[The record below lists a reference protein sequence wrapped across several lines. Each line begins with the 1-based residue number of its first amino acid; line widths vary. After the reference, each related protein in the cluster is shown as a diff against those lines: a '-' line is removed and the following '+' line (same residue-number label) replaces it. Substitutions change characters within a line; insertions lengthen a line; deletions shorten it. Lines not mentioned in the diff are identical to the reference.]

1 MGGNESTMKNK
12 STTNVTNDFM
22 QKISTDVEN
31 RNEAELN
38 LDQTLTFRAPFATM
52 KNCSLR
58 IDQNQKG
65 TLRATMDAMA
75 SMTSEQKAELS
86 ADIANAQ
93 SQALEQAN
101 SGLALGKNESNVENE
116 IETNVRNNLEMS
128 IEKTFT
134 NMNFAS
140 GSAAQDLTIDLY
152 GMQCDGSNININQNQ
167 ALEVVAENLAETIN
181 DEVQS
186 GEAVSKIT
194 NEQTQKVKQVNPP
207 YAAIY

>member
-75 SMTSEQKAELS
+75 SMTTEHMSESMIEAFE
-86 ADIANAQ
+86 
-93 SQALEQAN
+93 
-101 SGLALGKNESNVENE
+101 GVFKNWKPKE
-116 IETNVRNNLEMS
+116 RY
-128 IEKTFT
+128 
-134 NMNFAS
+134 
-140 GSAAQDLTIDLY
+140 TIT
-152 GMQCDGSNININQNQ
+152 
-167 ALEVVAENLAETIN
+167 EVI
-181 DEVQS
+181 
-186 GEAVSKIT
+186 
-194 NEQTQKVKQVNPP
+194 
-207 YAAIY
+207 